1 MNRCGAIPSRAIV
14 LLAGLGLFAVPACAQ
29 RPTDRQ
35 LRGKTP
41 EESAALI
48 LRYAR
53 SAARFDTAEGAGDRQ
68 RLLVGNCTGADSMC
82 HLGPLVRIEPRLRY
96 DGWESSGP
104 DSGEVIARI
113 ISNGPYRS
121 VRGSDTTYK
130 FNLRTADTVYWWVG
144 PLEGR
149 RPVSVFVSSRP
160 GARPFVSDLT
170 TDSHEPEHW
179 RQPLARWIWV
189 ERDEEAWGTCD
200 GRRCCRSS
208 GVALAADK

>member
-1 MNRCGAIPSRAIV
+1 MNRCGAILSRAIV
-14 LLAGLGLFAVPACAQ
+14 ILAGLGLFAVPACAQ

-35 LRGKTP
+35 LRGKTAGD
-41 EESAALI
+41 SAALI

-53 SAARFDTAEGAGDRQ
+53 SARFDTAEGAGDRQ

-82 HLGPLVRIEPRLRY
+82 HLGPLVRIEPRLWY
-96 DGWESSGP
+96 DGWDRSGP

-121 VRGSDTTYK
+121 GHGSDTTYK
-130 FNLRTADTVYWWVG
+130 FNLLGADTVYWWVG
-144 PLEGR
+144 PPEGR

-160 GARPFVSDLT
+160 GVRPFVSDLT
-170 TDSHEPEHW
+170 MDPHEPGHW
-179 RQPLARWIWV
+179 RQPLSRWIWV
-189 ERDEEAWGTCD
+189 ESDEQAWGTCD

-208 GVALAADK
+208 GLALAAGR